1 MHLSLLGEVVA
12 LTWRRIGEHFA
23 GVELDECA
31 IMPDHLHGILVLTPS
46 VTPGATDGAFAPDVT
61 RRKPLGGI
69 IGAFKTR
76 STAEVNR
83 LRGTPGRAFWQ
94 RDFWDRVI
102 RDPAELERIRDY
114 VRGNPASYRPRTFQ
128 L

>member
-1 MHLSLLGEVVA
+1 MHLSPFGEVVA
-12 LTWRRIGEHFA
+12 STWYWIGGHFA

-31 IMPDHLHGILVLTPS
+31 IMPDHLHGILILTPP
-46 VTPGATDGAFAPDVT
+46 VTLGVEASARAVA

-83 LRGTPGRAFWQ
+83 LRGTPGRPFWQ

-102 RDPAELERIRDY
+102 REVAELERIREY
-114 VRGNPASYRPRTFQ
+114 IRRNPASYRPRTFHV
-128 L
+128 